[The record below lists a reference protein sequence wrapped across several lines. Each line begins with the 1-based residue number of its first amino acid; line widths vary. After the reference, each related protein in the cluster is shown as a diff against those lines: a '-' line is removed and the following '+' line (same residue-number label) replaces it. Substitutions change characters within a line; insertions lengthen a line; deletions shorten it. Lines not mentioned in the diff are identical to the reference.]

1 MTVTHKQLISA
12 EQEIS
17 KNTENLFQKIRT
29 TLNNFPPRKQLYG
42 VEFEQQFAQMC
53 GSVYAISTFSSSI
66 LRHVIHSMN
75 VSEGDEIICPAW
87 IRPQYVRSIIA
98 TKLVPIFSEI
108 NPYTLGLDY
117 RDVSLKLSSRTK
129 AVVLVHTCGIPAD
142 IEAFVTLCKEKKLH
156 LIEVVPCEMGSTY
169 KQKTLGT
176 FGMAGIIEY
185 HPQHTYSDQDACI
198 LITDT
203 ESVARRVR
211 SMSFYEHRLGTFS
224 ELQGAL
230 GLWDISSQKA
240 TERVRRDSAYRFNRV
255 FEKMRGISVF
265 HEHTI
270 SHWGHQTYPIRVSAK
285 IRDDLVEYI
294 LAQGLKAHK
303 PEKLAHLHSY
313 IQNRLRPPQLL
324 LTEKIAR
331 EVIKLPTMITKHDQE
346 KLIQVIQDFL
356 TTHSH

>member
-1 MTVTHKQLISA
+1 MVDTFKEMIPL
-12 EQEIS
+12 EQEVS
-17 KNTENLFQKIRT
+17 KETENLFQRIRS
-29 TLNNFPPRKQLYG
+29 TLINFPPRKQLYG

-53 GSVYAISTFSSSI
+53 GSVYAISTFASSV
-66 LRHVIHSMN
+66 LRHVIQSMN

-87 IRPQYVRSIIA
+87 IRPEYVRSILA

-129 AVVLVHTCGIPAD
+129 AIIVVHTCGIPAD
-142 IEAFVTLCKEKKLH
+142 LGAFVDLCKVKKLQ
-156 LIEVVPCEMGSTY
+156 LIEVVPCEPGSSY

-176 FGMAGIIEY
+176 FGNAGIIEY
-185 HPQHTYSDQDACI
+185 HPQHVYSSQDACI

-203 ESVARRVR
+203 ESIARKVR

-230 GLWDISSQKA
+230 GLWDISSRDANAKI
-240 TERVRRDSAYRFNRV
+240 RRDVAYRFNRV
-255 FEKMRGISVF
+255 FEKTKGVSIF

-270 SHWGHQTYPIRVSAK
+270 SHWGHQTYPIRVSPK
-285 IRDDLVEYI
+285 YRDELVEHI
-294 LAQGLKAHK
+294 HSKGLKAQK
-303 PEKLAHLHSY
+303 PDKLAHLHSY
-313 IQNRLRPPQLL
+313 IQNRLRPAQLL

-331 EVIKLPTMITKHDQE
+331 EVIKLPTLISKSNQDR
-346 KLIQVIQDFL
+346 LIQTIQEFL
-356 TTHSH
+356 DLHP